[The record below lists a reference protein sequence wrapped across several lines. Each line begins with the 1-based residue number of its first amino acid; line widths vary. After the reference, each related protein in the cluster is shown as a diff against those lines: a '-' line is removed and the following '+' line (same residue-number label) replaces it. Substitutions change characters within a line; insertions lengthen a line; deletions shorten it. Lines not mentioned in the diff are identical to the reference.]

1 MKVVVI
7 TGASDGIGR
16 IDALVNNAGRSA
28 QALLG
33 EVVMTGKGKLGRWLK
48 LLLPGPVEK
57 LALNALKDDA
67 KSH

>member
-7 TGASDGIGR
+7 TSASDGIGR
-16 IDALVNNAGRSA
+16 INALVNNAGRAA

-48 LLLPGPVEK
+48 LLLPGLVEK

-67 KSH
+67 KPH